1 MSSPVTNQ
9 SGASAAPSARCAT
22 CGSPV
27 VGKFC
32 ANCGA
37 AAGSARC
44 AGCQAELS
52 AGAHFCHRCGTPAG
66 GVPSDRL
73 PVASTASVAL
83 PWTVAAIA
91 MVALVA
97 SFAGQRFN
105 APRGAGLDAPSNAL
119 PQAGLDFPQGGGPM
133 GGAAAGGLASAA
145 PAGDAAAAPFAAGG
159 PNEVAR
165 RAPDISQMTPE
176 ERAARLYNRVMTYV
190 ERSAQA
196 PAPAVAKANQ
206 DSAQMFSVMAGMAYQ
221 QLPSLNLDQRYDL
234 ARIAQVGGD
243 AALAKAQADT
253 ILRKSPT
260 HLLGLA
266 LATSLAGD
274 AGNVAEMKSLDARLL
289 AAEAAERKRG
299 LPEYT
304 AHSAEV
310 DSAVARA
317 RRRSGG
323 R

>member
-9 SGASAAPSARCAT
+9 SGASAAPTAHCAT

-105 APRGAGLDAPSNAL
+105 APRGSGLDAPSNAL
-119 PQAGLDFPQGGGPM
+119 PQAGLDFPQGATPPGAGP
-133 GGAAAGGLASAA
+133 
-145 PAGDAAAAPFAAGG
+145 APFAAGG

-190 ERSAQA
+190 ERSARA

-234 ARIAQVGGD
+234 ARIAQVAGD
-243 AALAKAQADT
+243 AALARAQADT

-260 HLLGLA
+260 HLLGLT
-266 LATSLAGD
+266 LATALAGD
-274 AGNVAEMKSLDARLL
+274 AGNVAEMKAFDARLL

-317 RRRSGG
+317 RRRSGA